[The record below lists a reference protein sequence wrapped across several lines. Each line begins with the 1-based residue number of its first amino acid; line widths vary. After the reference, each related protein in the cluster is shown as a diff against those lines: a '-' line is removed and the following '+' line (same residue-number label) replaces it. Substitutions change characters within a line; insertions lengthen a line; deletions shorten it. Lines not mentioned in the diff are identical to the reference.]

1 MHFNTML
8 YYLLNGITLLRK
20 ININVVIVFF
30 PAKLSSSD
38 PKLLRKLWSELYL
51 DVQGQTLFSLDIATT
66 LVDRTARVNCPLL
79 HW

>member
-20 ININVVIVFF
+20 RNINVVIVFF

-38 PKLLRKLWSELYL
+38 PKLLRQLRSELYL
-51 DVQGQTLFSLDIATT
+51 DIEGQTLFFMDLAAA
-66 LVDRTARVNCPLL
+66 LFDRTAQVNCPLL

>member
-20 ININVVIVFF
+20 RNINVVIVFF

-38 PKLLRKLWSELYL
+38 PKLLRQLRSELYL
-51 DVQGQTLFSLDIATT
+51 DIEGQTLFFMDLAAA
-66 LVDRTARVNCPLL
+66 LLDRTAQVNCPLL

>member
-8 YYLLNGITLLRK
+8 YYLLHGITLLRK

-30 PAKLSSSD
+30 PAKISSSD
-38 PKLLRKLWSELYL
+38 PKLLRKLWSELYFNVN
-51 DVQGQTLFSLDIATT
+51 DQTVFSMDIATT
-66 LVDRTARVNCPLL
+66 LVDHTAQVNCPLL

>member
-1 MHFNTML
+1 ML

-20 ININVVIVFF
+20 MNINVVIVFF

-38 PKLLRKLWSELYL
+38 PKHLRRLWSEMYVELQ
-51 DVQGQTLFSLDIATT
+51 DQTLFFEDIAAT
-66 LVDRTARVNCPLL
+66 LVDRTAQVNCPLL